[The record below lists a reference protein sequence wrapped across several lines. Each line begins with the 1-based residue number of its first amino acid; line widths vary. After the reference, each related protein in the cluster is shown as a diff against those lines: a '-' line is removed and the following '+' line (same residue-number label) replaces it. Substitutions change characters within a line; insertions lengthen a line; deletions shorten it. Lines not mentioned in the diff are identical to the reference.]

1 LQETCKRMTVRG
13 IVHLYS
19 QNMSDAIQKGKTLF
33 LKTYENKFLG
43 NTNANLHVEDLM
55 RSDTELFRAIC
66 SSDSQTQQ
74 GFKRMLTLYVT
85 YNPCNYSSGGRN
97 QACKHSKSC
106 TKVLLDWNKQFLAPR
121 DIYFR
126 IKCANIY
133 RAHWENK
140 AMFASLTDAQIF
152 EQRTDLA
159 REGIVSL
166 MQQQNIV
173 VEAMTKTDW
182 MFLLLQ
188 TKEDIVIPPAKWL
201 ARFHADGNIQ
211 QFLTKL
217 ISTSSTVEN
226 P

>member
-1 LQETCKRMTVRG
+1 
-13 IVHLYS
+13 
-19 QNMSDAIQKGKTLF
+19 
-33 LKTYENKFLG
+33 
-43 NTNANLHVEDLM
+43 
-55 RSDTELFRAIC
+55 
-66 SSDSQTQQ
+66 
-74 GFKRMLTLYVT
+74 
-85 YNPCNYSSGGRN
+85 
-97 QACKHSKSC
+97 
-106 TKVLLDWNKQFLAPR
+106 
-121 DIYFR
+121 
-126 IKCANIY
+126 
-133 RAHWENK
+133 
-140 AMFASLTDAQIF
+140 MFASLTDAQIF